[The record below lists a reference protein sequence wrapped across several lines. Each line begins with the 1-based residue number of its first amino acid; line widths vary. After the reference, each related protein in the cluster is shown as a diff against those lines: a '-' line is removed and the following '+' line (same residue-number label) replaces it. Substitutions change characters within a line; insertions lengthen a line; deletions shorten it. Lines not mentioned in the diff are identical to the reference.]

1 LKTIGLSMIVKNE
14 AHVIRRCLG
23 SVLRLVDYFLIVD
36 TGSEDGTQQV
46 VRDFLL
52 EHHARGVVI
61 GEAWKNFAY
70 NRTFALEK
78 LRDLTDID
86 YALIIDA
93 DDQLVMED
101 EFDPVVFKSQ
111 LCSDWYDI
119 QVRDSGAQFFRA
131 QLCNSKL
138 PFYFKGVLHEYLVA
152 PSQGCTRA
160 TAGGFHIESG
170 RAGARSRDPRKYE
183 EDAKVLEG
191 ALLTETDSA
200 LIARYKFYL
209 AQSYR
214 DAGQSEKALRLYLE
228 RAQFGGWNEEIFQS
242 LYNVGQL
249 KEALG
254 YPEDEIIG
262 AYLRAYEHSPVRV
275 ESLHELVGFC
285 YRNGKPALGYLIGK
299 QAIKIPMPLRGLFVQ
314 AWIYEYGMLDEF
326 ASAAYW
332 SGHYSECLY
341 ACLKLLADAKMPAD
355 QRPRIRTNA
364 NCAREKLANSSQPGV
379 STGAQSG
386 PSLKSSLPQT
396 L

>member
-52 EHHARGVVI
+52 EHHAGGVVI
-61 GEAWKNFAY
+61 GEPWRNFAY

-78 LRDLTDID
+78 LRNLADVD

-93 DDQLVMED
+93 DDQLMMED
-101 EFDPVVFKSQ
+101 EFDPALFKSQ

-119 QVRDSGAQFFRA
+119 QIRDGDAQFFRA
-131 QLCNSKL
+131 QLCNNKR

-152 PSQGCTRA
+152 PSEGCSHA
-160 TAGGFHIESG
+160 TARGFYIESG
-170 RAGARSRDPRKYE
+170 RVGARSRDPRKYE
-183 EDAKVLEG
+183 EDAEVIEG
-191 ALLTETDSA
+191 ALLTETDPA

-214 DAGQSEKALRLYLE
+214 DAGQPEKALTLYLE
-228 RAQFGGWNEEIFQS
+228 RAQLGGWNEEIFQS
-242 LYNVGQL
+242 LYNAGQL
-249 KEALG
+249 KESLG

-262 AYLRAYEHSPVRV
+262 AYLRAYEHSPGRV
-275 ESLHELVGFC
+275 ESLHELVRYC
-285 YRNGKPALGYLIGK
+285 YTNGKPALGYLIGK

-332 SGHYSECLY
+332 SGHYRDCLE
-341 ACLKLLADAKMPAD
+341 ACLRLLADAKIPAD
-355 QRPRIRTNA
+355 QRARIRTNA
-364 NCAREKLANSSQPGV
+364 NCAREKLANSPQPLV
-379 STGAQSG
+379 ARPAD